1 MKQIQSLTLDPL
13 TMVTRLSQP
22 QNLNVIRLCAFI
34 VTIGVL
40 LGAPVLGGGLAF
52 AQSGGGDVA
61 AAFTDIVT
69 TITDIIQSL
78 TVVVGILGITF
89 WGFGKVARPVFP
101 EVSQMTNQYIN
112 GFLVGIVAVFVATSV
127 VEALASAV
135 GGS

>member
-13 TMVTRLSQP
+13 TIVTRLSQP

-40 LGAPVLGGGLAF
+40 LGAPVLSGGLAF
-52 AQSGGGDVA
+52 AQNGGGDVA

-69 TITDIIQSL
+69 SITDIIQSL

-101 EVSQMTNQYIN
+101 EISQMTNQYIN

-135 GGS
+135 GGN

>member
-1 MKQIQSLTLDPL
+1 MKQIQNFALDPL
-13 TMVTRLSQP
+13 TIVTRLSQP
-22 QNLNVIRLCAFI
+22 HNLNVIRMCAFI
-34 VTIGVL
+34 VTLGVV
-40 LGAPVLGGGLAF
+40 LGAPVLGGVAF

-69 TITDIIQSL
+69 AITDIIQSL

-101 EVSQMTNQYIN
+101 EISQMTNQYIN
-112 GFLVGIVAVFVATSV
+112 GFLIGIVAVFVATSV
-127 VEALASAV
+127 VEALASAI

>member
-1 MKQIQSLTLDPL
+1 MKQIQNFALDPL
-13 TMVTRLSQP
+13 TIASRLSQP
-22 QNLNVIRLCAFI
+22 HNLNVIRLCAFI
-34 VTIGVL
+34 VTLGVM
-40 LGAPVLGGGLAF
+40 LGAPVLSGGVAF

-69 TITDIIQSL
+69 AITDIIQSL

-101 EVSQMTNQYIN
+101 EISQMTNQYIN
-112 GFLVGIVAVFVATSV
+112 GFLIGIVAVFVATSV
-127 VEALASAV
+127 VEALASAI